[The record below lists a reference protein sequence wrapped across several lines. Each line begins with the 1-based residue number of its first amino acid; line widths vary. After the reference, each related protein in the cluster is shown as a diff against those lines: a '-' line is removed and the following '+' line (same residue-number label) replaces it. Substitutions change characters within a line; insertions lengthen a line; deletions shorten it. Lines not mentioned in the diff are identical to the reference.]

1 MYLVAVEAVVV
12 AIAAVVVAV
21 AAAVVAIAVVVAVPI
36 IAVAVAERQPRSIL
50 TFRFNGLLW
59 ICLAVT
65 VIL

>member
-1 MYLVAVEAVVV
+1 MYLVAVEVVVV

-21 AAAVVAIAVVVAVPI
+21 VAAVVAVPI
-36 IAVAVAERQPRSIL
+36 IAVAVAGRQPRSIL

>member
-12 AIAAVVVAV
+12 AIAAVVIAV

-36 IAVAVAERQPRSIL
+36 IAVAERQPRSIL

>member
-1 MYLVAVEAVVV
+1 MYLVAVEV
-12 AIAAVVVAV
+12 VVVAV
-21 AAAVVAIAVVVAVPI
+21 AAAVVAVPI